1 MVIKVVDLVICGYDY
16 LMNFKSDNQQ
26 STANIITS
34 NRQLKNQLMK
44 YLNAK
49 DVYEEL
55 KNFEGK
61 ATFKGEETVI
71 DYFVLLPKSE
81 IDNFSLTD
89 FLERYQAS
97 TSFEIEGSHEDET
110 YTLLGISIREEK
122 YSNDVDYF
130 MKLLV
135 W

>member
-1 MVIKVVDLVICGYDY
+1 
-16 LMNFKSDNQQ
+16 
-26 STANIITS
+26 
-34 NRQLKNQLMK
+34 MK
-44 YLNAK
+44 YQDAQ
-49 DVYEEL
+49 DVFEEL

-81 IDNFSLTD
+81 IEDFDINNFI
-89 FLERYQAS
+89 ERYQAS
-97 TSFEIEGSHEDET
+97 TSFEIEGSHEGEA
-110 YTLLGISIREEK
+110 YTILGISIQEEK

>member
-1 MVIKVVDLVICGYDY
+1 
-16 LMNFKSDNQQ
+16 
-26 STANIITS
+26 
-34 NRQLKNQLMK
+34 MK
-44 YLNAK
+44 YQDAQ
-49 DVYEEL
+49 DVFEEL

-81 IDNFSLTD
+81 IENFNISN
-89 FLERYQAS
+89 FIERYQAS
-97 TSFEIEGSHEDET
+97 TSFEIEGSHEDEA
-110 YTLLGISIREEK
+110 YTILAISFQQEK